1 MGGGAVAGPL
11 AQYGIDASVN
21 SITPHHAAGTAK
33 ARSCCGTLNLT
44 LPLARPGPELLR
56 HDLRAPAALTA
67 AAAIHCL
74 EAPGDA
80 FSALA
85 VPEEVRARSGREH
98 ALDAPPHYGAA
109 LDCDPSPGC

>member
-1 MGGGAVAGPL
+1 M
-11 AQYGIDASVN
+11 I

-85 VPEEVRARSGREH
+85 VPEEVRARNGRER

-109 LDCDPSPGC
+109 LDCDPSQGC